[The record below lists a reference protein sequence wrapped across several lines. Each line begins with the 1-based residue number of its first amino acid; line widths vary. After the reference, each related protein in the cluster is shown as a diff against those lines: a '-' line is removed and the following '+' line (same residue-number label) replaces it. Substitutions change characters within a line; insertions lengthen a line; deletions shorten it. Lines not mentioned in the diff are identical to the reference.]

1 MEAVPEGRSPMK
13 RICLFILLLGLFSF
27 SPMLSFA
34 EEAPVK
40 PLEALT
46 PEEEKAPDAL
56 PLTVD
61 PVLTGDGEEAFLVA
75 ELIEADRG
83 KEADKFAP
91 ILGDAAGQKDLDSEG
106 KEETVQIPDPF
117 QSWNNA
123 MFQFND
129 KLYFWVLRPVAK
141 GYTAVVSEPFRNL
154 FYNFFD
160 NLRAPARMVNNL
172 LQGKM
177 KGAGN
182 EFVRF
187 VFNSTAGLGGLADAA
202 KELLHIQRTSVDFGQ
217 TLGRYGVGQWW
228 YIVWPVLGPSSPRD
242 TLGLAVDRAMYPF
255 SYISYTNV
263 SFGAATGVAAF
274 ETVNDTSF
282 HLEEYEAFK
291 EAAIDPYI
299 AMRSAYV
306 QNRKKTVE
314 E

>member
-1 MEAVPEGRSPMK
+1 MK
-13 RICLFILLLGLFSF
+13 RTYSFILLLALLFIG
-27 SPMLSFA
+27 PVLSFA
-34 EEAPVK
+34 DEASTEPIE
-40 PLEALT
+40 PMT
-46 PEEEKAPDAL
+46 QEEEKTSDVFPMIADSNL
-56 PLTVD
+56 I
-61 PVLTGDGEEAFLVA
+61 GDEESPFVVA
-75 ELIEADRG
+75 EQ
-83 KEADKFAP
+83 KEPDKFVP
-91 ILGDAAGQKDLDSEG
+91 ILGEAAGEEELASEEG
-106 KEETVQIPDPF
+106 EKAAHIPDPF
-117 QSWNNA
+117 RPWNNA
-123 MFQFND
+123 MFQIND
-129 KLYFWVLRPVAK
+129 KLYFWVLKPVAE
-141 GYTAVVSEPFRNL
+141 GYKRAVSEPIRNL

-160 NLRAPARMVNNL
+160 NLRAPARLVNNL

-228 YIVWPVLGPSSPRD
+228 YIVWPVIGPSSPRD
-242 TLGLAVDRAMYPF
+242 TLGLAVDRAMYPL
-255 SYISYTNV
+255 SYISYTKV
-263 SFGAATGVAAF
+263 SFGAATGVAVF

-282 HLEEYEAFK
+282 HLGEYEAFK

-299 AMRSAYV
+299 AMRSAYA